1 MIDLFIE
8 QIMKEPD
15 QDTILKTK
23 LEIIDWIGYALAG
36 TKTKKAIPFCKLQH
50 SLLEGQ
56 SLNLFGKRKLNVF
69 DSAFINAS
77 VGNILELDDV
87 HRTSI
92 IHPGDTVI
100 PAAIA
105 TSSLV
110 DIDILNFLKA
120 IVIGYETAIRMG
132 ICMGENHYETFYS
145 SATCGVFG
153 AAAASSYILNFK
165 SNSKAMYQN
174 INSAI
179 QLSTMT
185 SSGVWQCRKGDGEA
199 KQYALANAS
208 KSGVTSAFLAKNGA
222 QTPSDMIEGELG
234 FLKGYKN
241 NTDYSEL
248 IKINNKLLINDVS
261 NKPWPAC
268 RHSHPVIG
276 VSLDLQKELSNKNIQ
291 INQISEIIIETYK
304 TAIDFCDK
312 PKPRNDIEGKFS
324 LQHCC
329 AISLIYGDI
338 LEDYFK
344 ENILNNSRISDIRN
358 KVIIKNNPVMTNNFP
373 NNYSASVSL
382 KLKDGSVL
390 KKTNLDAKGDPENP
404 MTQKE
409 ICDKTLNLINSNF
422 SGLED
427 INVLIQDIISNE
439 VYDLEK
445 KLNWFDDL
453 QLLINKRTIRC

>member
-15 QDTILKTK
+15 KDTILKTK

-36 TKTKKAIPFCKLQH
+36 TKTKKAIPFYKLQQ
-50 SLLEGQ
+50 SLPEGQ
-56 SLNLFGKRKLNVF
+56 SLNLFGKRKLNVL

-132 ICMGENHYETFYS
+132 ICMGENHYEIFYS

-165 SNSKAMYQN
+165 SNSKAIYQN
-174 INSAI
+174 INTAI

-208 KSGVTSAFLAKNGA
+208 KSGVTSAFLAQNGA

-234 FLKGYKN
+234 FLKGFKNHIDYK
-241 NTDYSEL
+241 EL

-276 VSLDLQKELSNKNIQ
+276 VTLDLQKELLKNNIQ

-312 PKPRNDIEGKFS
+312 PIPKNDIEGKFS

-344 ENILNNSRISDIRN
+344 ENILNNSRISDIRD
-358 KVIIKNNPVMTNNFP
+358 KVIIKNNPEMTNNFP

>member
-50 SLLEGQ
+50 SLPEGQ

-132 ICMGENHYETFYS
+132 ICMGENHYEIFYS

-165 SNSKAMYQN
+165 SNSKAIYHN

-312 PKPRNDIEGKFS
+312 PIPRNDIEGKFS

-329 AISLIYGDI
+329 AISISYGDI

-344 ENILNNSRISDIRN
+344 ENILNNLRISEIRE
-358 KVIIKNNPVMTNNFP
+358 KVIIKNNPQMTNNFP

-453 QLLINKRTIRC
+453 QILINKRTIKC

>member
-36 TKTKKAIPFCKLQH
+36 TKTKKAIPFYKLQQ
-50 SLLEGQ
+50 SLPEGQ
-56 SLNLFGKRKLNVF
+56 SLNLFGKRKLNVL

-132 ICMGENHYETFYS
+132 ICMGENHYEIFYS

-165 SNSKAMYQN
+165 SNSKAIYQN
-174 INSAI
+174 INTAI

-208 KSGVTSAFLAKNGA
+208 KSGVTSAFLAQNGA

-234 FLKGYKN
+234 FLKGFKNHIDYK
-241 NTDYSEL
+241 EL

-276 VSLDLQKELSNKNIQ
+276 VTLDLQKKLLKNNIQ

-312 PKPRNDIEGKFS
+312 PIPKNDIEGKFS

-344 ENILNNSRISDIRN
+344 ENILNNSRISDIRD
-358 KVIIKNNPVMTNNFP
+358 KVIIKNNPEMTKNFP

-453 QLLINKRTIRC
+453 QKLINKGTIKC

>member
-1 MIDLFIE
+1 MINLFIE
-8 QIMKEPD
+8 QIIKDPNENA
-15 QDTILKTK
+15 ILKAK
-23 LEIIDWIGYALAG
+23 LEVVDWIGYALAG
-36 TKTKKAIPFCKLQH
+36 TATNQALPFLNLQQ
-50 SLLEGQ
+50 SLPKGQ

-105 TSSLV
+105 TSSFV
-110 DIDILNFLKA
+110 NIDTLNFLKA
-120 IVIGYETAIRMG
+120 IIIGYETAIRMG
-132 ICMGENHYETFYS
+132 ICLGEDHYKTFYS

-165 SNSKAMYQN
+165 NKDQTLNKNLNS
-174 INSAI
+174 SI
-179 QLSTMT
+179 QLATMT

-199 KQYALANAS
+199 KQYALANACRA
-208 KSGVTSAFLAKNGA
+208 GVTAAFLSQNGA
-222 QTPSDMIEGELG
+222 QTPLDMIEGELG

-241 NTDYSEL
+241 EIDYKEL
-248 IKINNKLLINDVS
+248 IQPNDNHLINDIS

-276 VSLDLQKELSNKNIQ
+276 VSLDLKKELLKNNIQ
-291 INQISEIIIETYK
+291 ISQISEIVIETYK

-312 PKPRNDIEGKFS
+312 IKPKNDIEGKFS

-329 AISLIYGDI
+329 AISLNYGDI

-344 ENILNNSRISDIRN
+344 ENILNDIEISEIRE
-358 KVIIKNNPVMTNNFP
+358 KVIIKNNSEMTDNFP
-373 NNYSASVSL
+373 NNYSASL
-382 KLKDGSVL
+382 LIKLKDGSIL
-390 KKTNLDAKGDPENP
+390 KKTNLNAKGDPENP
-404 MTQKE
+404 MTEKE
-409 ICDKTLNLINSNF
+409 ICDKTFNLINSNF
-422 SGLED
+422 NGLENID
-427 INVLIQDIISNE
+427 LLIKNIISNE
-439 VYDLEK
+439 GDSLEK

-453 QLLINKRTIRC
+453 QKLINKGTKKC

>member
-15 QDTILKTK
+15 KDTILKTK
-23 LEIIDWIGYALAG
+23 LEIIDWIGNALAG
-36 TKTKKAIPFCKLQH
+36 TKTKQATPFCKLQQ
-50 SLLEGQ
+50 SLPEGH

-120 IVIGYETAIRMG
+120 IVIGYETSIRMG
-132 ICMGENHYETFYS
+132 ICMGENHYKIFYS

-165 SNSKAMYQN
+165 NNSESIYHK
-174 INSAI
+174 INTSI
-179 QLSTMT
+179 QLSTMA
-185 SSGVWQCRKGDGEA
+185 SSVVWQCRKGNGEA

-208 KSGVTSAFLAKNGA
+208 KSGVTSAFLAQNGA
-222 QTPSDMIEGELG
+222 QTPLDMIEGELG
-234 FLKGYKN
+234 FLKGYK
-241 NTDYSEL
+241 DH
-248 IKINNKLLINDVS
+248 IDK
-261 NKPWPAC
+261 
-268 RHSHPVIG
+268 
-276 VSLDLQKELSNKNIQ
+276 KELLKNNIQ
-291 INQISEIIIETYK
+291 ISQISEIVIETYK

-312 PKPRNDIEGKFS
+312 IKPKNDIEGKFS

-329 AISLIYGDI
+329 AISLNYGDI

-344 ENILNNSRISDIRN
+344 ENILNDIEISEIRE
-358 KVIIKNNPVMTNNFP
+358 KVIIKNNSEMTDNFP
-373 NNYSASVSL
+373 NNYSASL
-382 KLKDGSVL
+382 LIKLKDGSIL
-390 KKTNLDAKGDPENP
+390 KKTNLNAKGDPENP
-404 MTQKE
+404 MTEKE
-409 ICDKTLNLINSNF
+409 ICDKTFNLINSNF
-422 SGLED
+422 NGLENID
-427 INVLIQDIISNE
+427 LLIKNIISNE
-439 VYDLEK
+439 GDSLEK

-453 QLLINKRTIRC
+453 QKLINKGIKKC

>member
-50 SLLEGQ
+50 SLPEGQ

-120 IVIGYETAIRMG
+120 IVIGYEAAIRMG
-132 ICMGENHYETFYS
+132 ICMGENHYEIFYS

-165 SNSKAMYQN
+165 SNSKAIHQK
-174 INSAI
+174 INTAI

-241 NTDYSEL
+241 HIDYKEL

-276 VSLDLQKELSNKNIQ
+276 VTLDLQK
-291 INQISEIIIETYK
+291 
-304 TAIDFCDK
+304 
-312 PKPRNDIEGKFS
+312 
-324 LQHCC
+324 
-329 AISLIYGDI
+329 
-338 LEDYFK
+338 
-344 ENILNNSRISDIRN
+344 
-358 KVIIKNNPVMTNNFP
+358 
-373 NNYSASVSL
+373 
-382 KLKDGSVL
+382 KLL
-390 KKTNLDAKGDPENP
+390 KK
-404 MTQKE
+404 
-409 ICDKTLNLINSNF
+409 
-422 SGLED
+422 
-427 INVLIQDIISNE
+427 IS
-439 VYDLEK
+439 K
-445 KLNWFDDL
+445 
-453 QLLINKRTIRC
+453 

>member
-1 MIDLFIE
+1 MWRF
-8 QIMKEPD
+8 
-15 QDTILKTK
+15 
-23 LEIIDWIGYALAG
+23 WS
-36 TKTKKAIPFCKLQH
+36 C
-50 SLLEGQ
+50 
-56 SLNLFGKRKLNVF
+56 
-69 DSAFINAS
+69 
-77 VGNILELDDV
+77 
-87 HRTSI
+87 
-92 IHPGDTVI
+92 
-100 PAAIA
+100 
-105 TSSLV
+105 
-110 DIDILNFLKA
+110 
-120 IVIGYETAIRMG
+120 
-132 ICMGENHYETFYS
+132 
-145 SATCGVFG
+145 
-153 AAAASSYILNFK
+153 AASSYILNFK
-165 SNSKAMYQN
+165 SNSKAIHQN
-174 INSAI
+174 INTAI

-241 NTDYSEL
+241 NIDYSEL

-276 VSLDLQKELSNKNIQ
+276 VSLDLQKELSNKKIQ

-312 PKPRNDIEGKFS
+312 PTPRNDIEGKFS

-329 AISLIYGDI
+329 AISLSYGDI

-344 ENILNNSRISDIRN
+344 ENILNNSRISEIRE
-358 KVIIKNNPVMTNNFP
+358 KVIIKNNLQMTNNFP

-404 MTQKE
+404 MKQKE

-427 INVLIQDIISNE
+427 INVLIQEIISNE

-453 QLLINKRTIRC
+453 QILINKGTIKC

>member
-15 QDTILKTK
+15 KNTILKTK

-36 TKTKKAIPFCKLQH
+36 TKTKKAIPFYKLQQ
-50 SLLEGQ
+50 SLPEGQ
-56 SLNLFGKRKLNVF
+56 SLNLFGKRKLNVL

-165 SNSKAMYQN
+165 SNSKAIYQN
-174 INSAI
+174 INTAI

-208 KSGVTSAFLAKNGA
+208 KSGVTSAFLAQNGA

-234 FLKGYKN
+234 FLKGFKNHIDYK
-241 NTDYSEL
+241 EL

-276 VSLDLQKELSNKNIQ
+276 VTLDLQKKLLKNNIQ

-312 PKPRNDIEGKFS
+312 PIPRNDIEGKFS

-344 ENILNNSRISDIRN
+344 ENILNNSRISDIRD
-358 KVIIKNNPVMTNNFP
+358 KVIIKNNPEMTNNFP

-453 QLLINKRTIRC
+453 QILINKRTIKC

>member
-1 MIDLFIE
+1 MINLFIE
-8 QIMKEPD
+8 QIIKDPNENA
-15 QDTILKTK
+15 ILKAK
-23 LEIIDWIGYALAG
+23 LEVVDWIGYALAG
-36 TKTKKAIPFCKLQH
+36 TATNQALPFLNLQQ
-50 SLLEGQ
+50 SLPKGQ

-105 TSSLV
+105 TSSFV
-110 DIDILNFLKA
+110 NIDTLNFLKA
-120 IVIGYETAIRMG
+120 IIIGYETAIRMG
-132 ICMGENHYETFYS
+132 ICLGEDHYKTFYS

-165 SNSKAMYQN
+165 NKDQTLNKNLNS
-174 INSAI
+174 SI
-179 QLSTMT
+179 QLATMT
-185 SSGVWQCRKGDGEA
+185 SSGIWQCRKGDGEA
-199 KQYALANAS
+199 KQYALANACRA
-208 KSGVTSAFLAKNGA
+208 GVTAAFLSQNGA
-222 QTPSDMIEGELG
+222 QTPLDMIEGELG

-241 NTDYSEL
+241 EIDYKEL
-248 IKINNKLLINDVS
+248 IQPNDNHLINDIS

-276 VSLDLQKELSNKNIQ
+276 VSLDLKKELLKNNIQ
-291 INQISEIIIETYK
+291 ISQISEIVIETYK

-312 PKPRNDIEGKFS
+312 IKPKNDIEGKFS

-329 AISLIYGDI
+329 AISLNYGDI

-344 ENILNNSRISDIRN
+344 ENILNDIEISEIRE
-358 KVIIKNNPVMTNNFP
+358 KVIIKNNSEMTDNFP
-373 NNYSASVSL
+373 NNYSASL
-382 KLKDGSVL
+382 LIKLKDGSIL
-390 KKTNLDAKGDPENP
+390 KKTNLNAKGDPENP
-404 MTQKE
+404 MTEKE
-409 ICDKTLNLINSNF
+409 ICDKTFNLINSNF
-422 SGLED
+422 NGLENID
-427 INVLIQDIISNE
+427 LLIKNIISNE
-439 VYDLEK
+439 GDSLEK

-453 QLLINKRTIRC
+453 QKLINKGTKKC

>member
-36 TKTKKAIPFCKLQH
+36 TKTKKAIPFCKLQQ
-50 SLLEGQ
+50 SLPEGQ
-56 SLNLFGKRKLNVF
+56 SLNLFGKRKLNVL

-132 ICMGENHYETFYS
+132 ICMGENHYEIFYS

-165 SNSKAMYQN
+165 SNSKAIYQN
-174 INSAI
+174 INTAI

-208 KSGVTSAFLAKNGA
+208 KSGVTSAFLAQNGA

-234 FLKGYKN
+234 FLKGFKNHIDYK
-241 NTDYSEL
+241 EL

-276 VSLDLQKELSNKNIQ
+276 VTLDLQKKLLKNNIQ

-344 ENILNNSRISDIRN
+344 ENILNNSCISEIRD
-358 KVIIKNNPVMTNNFP
+358 KVIIKNNPQMTNNFP

-453 QLLINKRTIRC
+453 QILINKRTIKC

>member
-50 SLLEGQ
+50 SLPEGQ

-132 ICMGENHYETFYS
+132 ICMGENHYEIFYS

-165 SNSKAMYQN
+165 SNSKAIYQN

-234 FLKGYKN
+234 FIKGYKN

-312 PKPRNDIEGKFS
+312 PIPRNDIEGKFS

-329 AISLIYGDI
+329 AISISYGDI

-344 ENILNNSRISDIRN
+344 ENILNNLRISEIRE
-358 KVIIKNNPVMTNNFP
+358 KVIIKNNPQMTNNFP

-453 QLLINKRTIRC
+453 QILINKRTIKC